1 MKATLRGSMKSDSIS
16 GQSAANFITQN
27 DSLASLLLNH
37 GITVRD
43 FILLSF
49 LSDQGSLSVL
59 QLARVVDIEPET
71 VCQSLKRLSAASLV
85 IRDPKSTDT
94 KTEIMVTLTGR
105 GQQIASRISDQL
117 A

>member
-1 MKATLRGSMKSDSIS
+1 MNDALRRGMKSDSIS
-16 GQSAANFITQN
+16 GQSAANFVTEN
-27 DSLASLLLNH
+27 DTLASLLLNH

-71 VCQSLKRLSAASLV
+71 VFQSVKRLSAASLV
-85 IRDPKSTDT
+85 LRDPNSTDT

-105 GQQIASRISDQL
+105 GEQVASRISDQL

>member
-1 MKATLRGSMKSDSIS
+1 MGAAFCREMKTDSIS
-16 GQSAANFITQN
+16 GQSAANFVTQD

-43 FILLSF
+43 FMLLSF

-59 QLARVVDIEPET
+59 QLARIVGIEPEK
-71 VCQSLKRLSAASLV
+71 VFQSVKRLSAASLV
-85 IRDPKSTDT
+85 LRDPKSTDT

-105 GQQIASRISDQL
+105 GQQVANRISDQL
-117 A
+117 Q